1 MIANAWSSAVL
12 MNRVETLLMNNPG
25 GAWLQRSYEVP
36 QLQRLGARLA
46 GAVVVE
52 IGCGRGVGAEL
63 LLERWGVAHVTALD
77 LDPAMVGRAR
87 RRLARHGERVDVRI
101 GDASDLPFGVGS
113 LDAVVD
119 FGVIHHV
126 PAWRDAVAEVARVVR
141 PGGQFVFEEVTRHAL
156 ERWSYRTFLEHP
168 EHDRFSAQEFVAEV
182 ERHGFVLPE
191 PAITR
196 FFGDF
201 VIGVAV
207 KPATTVG
214 GPL

>member
-1 MIANAWSSAVL
+1 

-25 GAWLQRSYEVP
+25 RAWLQRSYEVP
-36 QLQRLGARLA
+36 LLQRLGARLA
-46 GAVVVE
+46 GANVVE
-52 IGCGRGVGAEL
+52 IGCGRGVGTEL

-77 LDPAMVGRAR
+77 LDPAMVARAR
-87 RRLARHGERVDVRI
+87 RRLSRHGERVDVRT
-101 GDASDLPFGVGS
+101 GDASELPFADAS

-126 PAWRDAVAEVARVVR
+126 PAWRDAVTQAARVLR

-168 EHDRFSAQEFVAEV
+168 EHDRFSPQEFVAEL

-191 PAITR
+191 PAVTR

-207 KPATTVG
+207 KSATTPSS
-214 GPL
+214 PL